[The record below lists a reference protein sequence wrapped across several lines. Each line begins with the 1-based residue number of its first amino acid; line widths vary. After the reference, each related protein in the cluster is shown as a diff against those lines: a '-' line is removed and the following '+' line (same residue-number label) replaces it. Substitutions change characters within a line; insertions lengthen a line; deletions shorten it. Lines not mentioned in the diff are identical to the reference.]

1 MTRIVNVAGRPVVA
15 GLSWINYAG
24 STIKGVD
31 AKERSFAFNAVA
43 YLKGKDSASTEKKP
57 DSKILA
63 AGYVSDEALLEDVDA
78 PDLGQ
83 LLSKPSLM
91 LWVIEQAKANGMAE
105 GGVVNGIFKV
115 DLGDGSYWI
124 GAVIRSKPL
133 PFDLSDTLAS
143 EGQVE
148 SILSSLSDEVA
159 ESEIALSLV
168 EVNAKEFFS
177 DKPGKSVGRL
187 VKRRSSFG
195 STLGKLA
202 VIGVAGSIFVL
213 MLGKYLEE
221 DARAVATGPS
231 DAELR
236 NKAISSYGQAMQKDF
251 GWTNSQ
257 EAYEIAL
264 KTIEN
269 APAAVE
275 RWVFIGAACSA
286 QSGNCIVNYES
297 PGYGTP
303 SVLEAELGASVEA
316 NLGGRNA
323 LYRQPIDFQKP
334 VPDQFKLPSSNEVR
348 SALLDTAAFLRS
360 PALNLKVEI
369 LKPEQVAIENGSF
382 LRGSTFSAE
391 YMKGGI
397 SVSGNLGLIDVA
409 AHQLNVPGVVI
420 TEVLINNDEFVL
432 RGHYAFN

>member
-1 MTRIVNVAGRPVVA
+1 MTRLVDVAGRPVVA

-24 STIKGVD
+24 STSKGVD

-43 YLKGKDSASTEKKP
+43 YLKGKDPASTERKS

-63 AGYVSDEALLEDVDA
+63 AGYASEEALLEDVDA
-78 PDLGQ
+78 PDLAQ
-83 LLSKPSLM
+83 LLNKPSLM
-91 LWVIEQAKANGMAE
+91 LWLIEQAKVNGMAE

-115 DLGDGSYWI
+115 DLGEGNYWI
-124 GAVIRSKPL
+124 GAVSRSKPL
-133 PFDLSDTLAS
+133 PFDLSDTLVS

-148 SILSSLSDEVA
+148 SILRSLSVEVA
-159 ESEIALSLV
+159 ESEISLSLV
-168 EVNAKEFFS
+168 EVIAQDFFS
-177 DKPGKSVGRL
+177 GKPGKSVGRL
-187 VKRRSSFG
+187 VKGRSSLG

-202 VIGVAGSIFVL
+202 VIGVAGAIFFL
-213 MLGKYLEE
+213 MLGKYLEK
-221 DARAVATGPS
+221 DTRDLAPGPS

-236 NKAISSYGQAMQKDF
+236 NEAISSYGEAMQRDF

-257 EAYEIAL
+257 EAYELAME
-264 KTIEN
+264 TIEN
-269 APAAVE
+269 APTAVE
-275 RWVFIGAACSA
+275 QWVFIGAACSA

-303 SVLEAELGASVEA
+303 SVLEAELGASIEA
-316 NLGGRNA
+316 SLGGRNA
-323 LYRQPIDFQKP
+323 LYRQPIDFQKS
-334 VPDQFKLPSSNEVR
+334 VPDQFKPPSSNEVR

-360 PALNLKVEI
+360 PALNLRVEI

-391 YMKGGI
+391 YMKGGL
-397 SVSGNLGLIDVA
+397 SVSGSLGLIDVA